1 MCALASLTLAGCSF
15 APDYSRPVMDLPA
28 TWNGPVTEQGL
39 EVQWWKR
46 FEDPILNK
54 LVNEALAYN
63 QNLAAAM
70 ARVEQARAYLG
81 YARGE
86 QFPTLAGSGSGG
98 KAASAPTLRPLTA
111 WPRAWAPCRTLC
123 TP

>member
-1 MCALASLTLAGCSF
+1 MKRLIMCALASLTLAGCSF

-28 TWNGPVTEQGL
+28 TWTGPVTEQGL

-63 QNLAAAM
+63 QTLAAAM

-81 YARGE
+81 
-86 QFPTLAGSGSGG
+86 
-98 KAASAPTLRPLTA
+98 
-111 WPRAWAPCRTLC
+111 
-123 TP
+123 